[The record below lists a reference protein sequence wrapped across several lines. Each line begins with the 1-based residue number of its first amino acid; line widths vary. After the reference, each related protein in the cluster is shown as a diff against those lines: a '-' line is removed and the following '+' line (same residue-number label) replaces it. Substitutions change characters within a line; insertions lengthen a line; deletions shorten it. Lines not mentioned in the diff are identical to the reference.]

1 MGHTRRARPGRA
13 VQKPKLLRS
22 LKLYLLQCPCP
33 LRPEHLQV
41 PGVSFVHQG
50 YCLKKALLT
59 FQNPALRCVDKQEFP
74 KSSECRRE
82 NLMSSVGVRDGK
94 DSRVLSSVQLLRCV
108 QLFAIPWTAGC
119 QASLSFTISRS
130 LLKLMSTELV
140 VPTQDKD
147 FRKGLFLEFFED
159 FSLASVHLNKHLLRN
174 CRVRHT
180 ARLFSLL

>member
-1 MGHTRRARPGRA
+1 MRYGQTTQDTTMRVIIIHNSCCYLVT
-13 VQKPKLLRS
+13 KLCQT
-22 LKLYLLQCPCP
+22 K
-33 LRPEHLQV
+33 
-41 PGVSFVHQG
+41 F
-50 YCLKKALLT
+50 LT
-59 FQNPALRCVDKQEFP
+59 A
-74 KSSECRRE
+74 
-82 NLMSSVGVRDGK
+82 
-94 DSRVLSSVQLLRCV
+94 
-108 QLFAIPWTAGC
+108 WTAAC